1 MSSAGTFTRLGLIAL
16 LVLAVDQ
23 AVKAV
28 VVGSIER
35 GEVENVAGPL
45 DLTLTYNDG
54 IAFGL
59 ASGGGPLV
67 IVLALVALVA
77 LGFFVASAPPGW
89 PTAVA
94 GGLILGGALGNLLD
108 RLTRGEV
115 VDFVSVPFWPAF
127 NLADTAITL
136 GVIALAIVV
145 IRGGRERD
153 G

>member
-28 VVGSIER
+28 IVRSIER
-35 GEVENVAGPL
+35 GELENVAGPL

-67 IVLALVALVA
+67 IFLALVALVA

-127 NLADTAITL
+127 NLADTAITV
-136 GVIALAIVV
+136 GVISLAIVV
-145 IRGGRERD
+145 IRSGREND